1 MRSRE
6 GLLGPMAARRRLEE
20 KIMYGDFFYRLAE
33 MRRLRRLQRLTD
45 GMPDYL
51 LRDLGFERDGRGRVY
66 RIPMEPKT

>member
-1 MRSRE
+1 V
-6 GLLGPMAARRRLEE
+6 RRIAISEDE
-20 KIMYGDFFYRLAE
+20 TMYGDLFYRFAE

-51 LRDLGFERDGRGRVY
+51 LRDLGFDRDNWGRVY

>member
-1 MRSRE
+1 
-6 GLLGPMAARRRLEE
+6 MAARRRLEE